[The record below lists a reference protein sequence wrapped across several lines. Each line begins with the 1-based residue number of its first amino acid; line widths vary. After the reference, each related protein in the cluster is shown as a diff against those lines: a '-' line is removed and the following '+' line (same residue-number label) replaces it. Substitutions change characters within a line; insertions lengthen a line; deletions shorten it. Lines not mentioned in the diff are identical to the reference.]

1 MKRILVFFATNF
13 VLGSIAFASPE
24 GAANPGMA
32 ADNSAVET
40 ACSADAATAGCGSEK
55 VGSGLLKCLHGYKKA
70 HKADFKF
77 SAGCKSAM
85 KQRRADKKAGK

>member
-1 MKRILVFFATNF
+1 MNKLFVVLATNM
-13 VLGSIAFASPE
+13 VLASVAFAAPD
-24 GAANPGMA
+24 AAME
-32 ADNSAVET
+32 ADNSAINS

-55 VGSGLLKCLHGYKKA
+55 VGGGLLKCLHAYKKA

-85 KQRRADKKAGK
+85 EQRHADKKAGK